1 MAGKGGG
8 IPRPVLAV
16 VAFLL
21 LARIFASMDSDLL
34 EDFPFFAAVA
44 AFVLFRVLSSRTGNQ
59 KRGPVPT
66 PMPETTADQPPK
78 DLGFKI
84 PPLRG
89 APKTVQ
95 EEAQTQAQI
104 SDEDLDTLRRDSYER
119 HLEEKKAREQKMEEE
134 RLRREHQKREVQAAR
149 PEAWNF
155 SPGAL
160 RNAVIL
166 SEILAPPK
174 ALRRK

>member
-8 IPRPVLAV
+8 IPWPVLAV
-16 VAFLL
+16 IAFLL
-21 LARIFASMDSDLL
+21 LTRIFDAVDPDLL
-34 EDFPFFAAVA
+34 EDFPFFAVIA
-44 AFVLFRVLSSRTGNQ
+44 AFVLFRVLSSQSGKKN
-59 KRGPVPT
+59 RGPVPA
-66 PMPETTADQPPK
+66 PMPEQTTERPPK

-95 EEAQTQAQI
+95 TETGKVEDEAELLRQQTLQRQ
-104 SDEDLDTLRRDSYER
+104 
-119 HLEEKKAREQKMEEE
+119 LEEKKARERQMEEE
-134 RLRREHQKREVQAAR
+134 RLRREHQKRETQAAR
-149 PEAWNF
+149 QETWQF
-155 SPGAL
+155 SSDAL

-174 ALRRK
+174 SLRKKLR